1 MRLSAS
7 ARSDIQAK
15 ISFGLELPGRLWEA
29 RDPVCGGAF
38 VEQRPEIAEA
48 LTEIVCQSADLVE
61 WFTST
66 GGGFML
72 ALNLGAACWPVVVTV
87 MAHHVYHSLE
97 APEPAQRPDMSAYAA

>member
-38 VEQRPEIAEA
+38 VAQRPEIAEA

-97 APEPAQRPDMSAYAA
+97 EPEPAQRPDMSAYAA